1 MQLNEALEREFD
13 YLATY
18 IILRAVYEKGIISK
32 KRFEIMNKIS
42 ALNYKVPPIVE
53 NLVHS

>member
-1 MQLNEALEREFD
+1 MQRNEALEREFD

-18 IILRAVYEKGIISK
+18 IILRAVLEKGIISK

-42 ALNYKVPPIVE
+42 ALNYKVPPIVD
-53 NLVHS
+53 NLTHS